1 MAWECPI
8 NSRIFTT
15 SNDMPLI
22 LERPIG
28 TAKKLGVWEITE
40 PIEFFLE
47 QLVQEDQPLLNRKR
61 LLEQSCSA
69 HLLNT
74 LLGKPVHQLLDKDS
88 NGKPILKGEICN
100 VSFSHSKNM
109 VACLI
114 DTEGGDVGVDIEYI
128 RESITKMAHKFVSP
142 EEGLLSK
149 DYIHFHKIWGAK
161 EVLFKIY
168 SKKELDFLKH
178 LTIDCQVNIIGT
190 INKNSYSAS
199 FLLDCEQI
207 DNFILLWNI

>member
-1 MAWECPI
+1 MACECPI

-40 PIEFFLE
+40 PIDFFLE
-47 QLVQEDQPLLNRKR
+47 QLVQADQPLLSRKR

-74 LLGKPVHQLLDKDS
+74 LLGRPVHLLLDKDP
-88 NGKPILKGEICN
+88 NGKPILKDENCN

-114 DTEGGDVGVDIEYI
+114 DTDGGEVGVDIEYI
-128 RESITKMAHKFVSP
+128 RESIIKMAHKFVSP
-142 EEGLLSK
+142 EEGLLTE
-149 DYIHFHKIWGAK
+149 DYKHFHRIWGAK

-178 LTIDCQVNIIGT
+178 LSIDYQDSIIGH

-199 FLLDCEQI
+199 FLIDCEQI
-207 DNFILLWNI
+207 DNFILLWNV